1 MAPTAEGIHHIT
13 AIAGDPQRNLDF
25 YAGFLGLR
33 LVKRT
38 VNFDDPGTYHFYF
51 GDEIG
56 RPGSLLTFFPWA
68 GAFPGRMGSG
78 EVGVVTFA
86 VPAGALDFWRD
97 RLAQHKLRG
106 LEVPAR
112 FGEQAIGL
120 VDPDGLRL
128 ELIASNRAPST
139 GVWSDSIVPAQYT
152 IRGIHSATLTLAST
166 GQTAALLT
174 EALGFRPLGAE
185 DNRHRFEAGAG
196 GPGAVVDLR
205 IEPDAPHALNGVGS
219 VHHIAW
225 RAAGESEQTGLRE
238 ILLRRGV
245 PTTPVIDRQYFRSIY
260 FREPGGVLFEV
271 ATDGPGFLIDEP
283 VESLGEALK
292 LPAQYERNRQNLEAI
307 LPPLVLPPRGIPAAS

>member
-1 MAPTAEGIHHIT
+1 MAPTTLGIHHIT

-25 YAGFLGLR
+25 YSGFLGLR

-68 GAFPGRMGSG
+68 GAFRGTMGSG
-78 EVGVVTFA
+78 EVGVVSFT

-97 RLAQHKLRG
+97 RLAQHKLRA

-112 FGEQAIGL
+112 FGEQTIGF

-139 GVWSDSIVPAQYT
+139 GVWSDSIVPAQYA
-152 IRGIHSATLTLAST
+152 IRGSHSATLTLTSIE
-166 GQTAALLT
+166 QTAALLT
-174 EALGFRPLGAE
+174 EALGFRPVGAE

-205 IEPDAPHALNGVGS
+205 VEPDAPRALNGVGS

-225 RAAGESEQTGLRE
+225 RASGESEQSGLRD
-238 ILLRRGV
+238 ILLQRGI
-245 PTTPVIDRQYFRSIY
+245 PTTPVVDRQYFRSVY

-307 LPPLVLPPRGIPAAS
+307 LTPLVMPQHGVSAAS

>member
-1 MAPTAEGIHHIT
+1 MAATAKGIHHIT

-25 YAGFLGLR
+25 YAGFLGMR

-56 RPGSLLTFFPWA
+56 RPGSLMTFFPWA
-68 GAFPGRMGSG
+68 GAFRGRMGSG
-78 EVGVVTFA
+78 EVGVVSLT

-97 RLAQHKLRG
+97 RLAQHKLRV

-139 GVWSDSIVPAQYT
+139 GVWSDSIVPAQYA
-152 IRGIHSATLTLAST
+152 IRGIHSATLTLTSADP
-166 GQTAALLT
+166 TADLLT

-196 GPGAVVDLR
+196 GPGAMVDLR
-205 IEPDAPHALNGVGS
+205 IEPDASHAVNGVGS

-225 RAAGESEQTGLRE
+225 RATGEAEQLGLRE

-245 PTTPVIDRQYFRSIY
+245 PATPVIDRQYFRSIY

-292 LPAQYERNRQNLEAI
+292 LPPQYERNRPNLEAI
-307 LPPLVLPPRGIPAAS
+307 LPPLALPQRGVPAAS

>member
-1 MAPTAEGIHHIT
+1 
-13 AIAGDPQRNLDF
+13 
-25 YAGFLGLR
+25 
-33 LVKRT
+33 
-38 VNFDDPGTYHFYF
+38 
-51 GDEIG
+51 
-56 RPGSLLTFFPWA
+56 
-68 GAFPGRMGSG
+68 MGSG

-97 RLAQHKLRG
+97 RLAQHKLRV

-128 ELIASNRAPST
+128 ELIASNHAPST
-139 GVWSDSIVPAQYT
+139 GVWSGSMVPAEYA

-205 IEPDAPHALNGVGS
+205 VEPDAPHALNGVGS

-225 RAAGESEQTGLRE
+225 RASGESEQSDLRD
-238 ILLRRGV
+238 ILLRRGL
-245 PTTPVIDRQYFRSIY
+245 PTTPVVDRQYFRSIY

-283 VESLGEALK
+283 VESLGEAIK
-292 LPAQYERNRQNLEAI
+292 LPPQYERNRQNLEAI
-307 LPPLVLPPRGIPAAS
+307 LPPLLLPQRGVSAAS